1 MKKILLIDADSTI
14 PNLALMKISAY
25 YRAQGCEVGFNVSDP
40 DIVYSSIVFRKNRH
54 MADGLSFYY
63 PEAEIDVG
71 GSGYD
76 LAKELPPWIES
87 MSPDYGLYPECDY
100 YLGFTTRGCIRRCHF
115 CIVHEKEGDFRKVR
129 DVSDICTGHDF
140 KNCVLMDNNILADK
154 QHFLETSDWLR
165 SHDIAVDFNQG
176 LDARLMDEEIA
187 QTLASLRAFRSW
199 RIAFDSMAYRD
210 DVIRAIGLMRDA
222 GISLKHDLMCYVY
235 CHSDENVDDA
245 VARCRILKEEGV
257 TAFSMLNIDVAK
269 TARMQ
274 KLKDWTRPW
283 SFWSCDYD
291 EYSRAYKGKVQ

>member
-40 DIVYSSIVFRKNRH
+40 NIVYSSIVFRKNRH
-54 MADGLSFYY
+54 MADSLSFYY

-115 CIVHEKEGDFRKVR
+115 CIVHEKEGDFRKVC
-129 DVSDICTGHDF
+129 DVSDICTGQDF
-140 KNCVLMDNNILADK
+140 KNCVLMD
-154 QHFLETSDWLR
+154 
-165 SHDIAVDFNQG
+165 
-176 LDARLMDEEIA
+176 EEIA
-187 QTLASLRAFRSW
+187 QALASLRAFRSW

-235 CHSDENVDDA
+235 CHSDDNVDDA
-245 VARCRILKEEGV
+245 VSRCRILKEEGV

-291 EYSRAYKGKVQ
+291 EYSRAYRGRL